1 MNGRGVGV
9 GAGGQGERLENS
21 SFGEEERE
29 TEQQPQMICFRSL
42 QESKSDHRATFFQR
56 R

>member
-9 GAGGQGERLENS
+9 GAGRQEERLENS
-21 SFGEEERE
+21 SFGKEDRE
-29 TEQQPQMICFRSL
+29 TEQQPRMICFRSL
-42 QESKSDHRATFFQR
+42 QQSKSDRRATFFQR